1 MNTFKKKYGYFRN
14 YRNGFCLG
22 AMGMVYELKK
32 TVATLQKDIEEL
44 KKKQPFEKP

>member
-1 MNTFKKKYGYFRN
+1 MDTFAIIGMVF
-14 YRNGFCLG
+14 GLG

-44 KKKQPFEKP
+44 KKKQPFQISFKR